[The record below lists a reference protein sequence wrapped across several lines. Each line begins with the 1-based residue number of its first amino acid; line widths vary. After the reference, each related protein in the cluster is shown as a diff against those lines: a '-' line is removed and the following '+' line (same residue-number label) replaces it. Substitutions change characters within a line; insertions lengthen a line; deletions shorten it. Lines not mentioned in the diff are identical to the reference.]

1 MTLVLTDGI
10 RHKSTFKPINCKIGK
25 RIEEA
30 LCFKKEL
37 RKDILVLSKKEDIS
51 CSSIKLTLF
60 SDGLGV

>member
-1 MTLVLTDGI
+1 LVLIDGI
-10 RHKSTFKPINCKIGK
+10 KHKSTFGPIDCMIGK

-51 CSSIKLTLF
+51 CSSIKLILF
-60 SDGLGV
+60 SDELGV